1 VTEAPS
7 GDRPR
12 WRLPPD
18 CQTPELAALYERWFG
33 PRTDGCFVEVGAF
46 DGETMSNTV
55 GLADAGWTGLYIEPV
70 PEYAALCRQRHA
82 RNPHV
87 TVAECAVGAT
97 AGPVE
102 LQVRNLISGVSPAHQ
117 RAYDVAAWARPA
129 PRERTITVH
138 QLPLDQILEAAAVA
152 PGFELLVVDVEG
164 YEPAVFAGFDLARWR
179 PTMLV
184 VELFDGGA
192 DFDAFPAL
200 VAEHAALRRALVAAG
215 YDPVHVDAVNSVFV
229 ARRGASRG
237 RAGVA
242 PPATAR

>member
-18 CQTPELAALYERWFG
+18 CQTPELAALYARWFG
-33 PRTDGCFVEVGAF
+33 MRTDGRFVEVGAF
-46 DGETMSNTV
+46 DGQTMSNTAC
-55 GLADAGWTGLYIEPV
+55 LADAGWTGLYIEPV

-82 RNPHV
+82 RNPRI

-97 AGPVE
+97 AAPIA
-102 LQVRNLISGVSPAHQ
+102 LQVRGLISGVSPAHQ
-117 RAYDVAAWARPA
+117 RAYDVSAWAQPA
-129 PRERTITVH
+129 PRERTITVP
-138 QLPLDQILEAAAVA
+138 QLPLDRVLEAAALP

-164 YEPAVFAGFDLARWR
+164 HEPAVFAGCDLARWR

-200 VAEHAALRRALVAAG
+200 VAEHAALRTALLAAG
-215 YDPVHVDAVNSVFV
+215 YDAVHVDAVNSVFV
-229 ARRGASRG
+229 AR
-237 RAGVA
+237 
-242 PPATAR
+242 